1 MSTNMASNLST
12 EDKAAKLDKMAANAA
27 VQKAKNQAMTLRAI
41 EGATAIVGYTA
52 LEALEEWKP
61 ELFTYQIPRVV
72 AAVGG
77 LGIFMFA
84 GKADWLRE
92 VGAGVAMAGILPLAG
107 LGAKKAVAALQ
118 AA

>member
-1 MSTNMASNLST
+1 MSTNMASNPSDHDLALKHLK
-12 EDKAAKLDKMAANAA
+12 DKEKAL